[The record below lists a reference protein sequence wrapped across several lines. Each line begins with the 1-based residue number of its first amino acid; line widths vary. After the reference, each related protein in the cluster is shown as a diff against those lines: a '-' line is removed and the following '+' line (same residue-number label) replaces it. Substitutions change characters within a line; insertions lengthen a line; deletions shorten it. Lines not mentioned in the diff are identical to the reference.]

1 MRFLK
6 LEKIVSD
13 FMSTCSGPEGPGHYR
28 YRFSWQP
35 SKDKWPRWSGVKQG
49 DELQFV
55 FGDPLDSPQDYLI
68 EEKEFSKAV
77 MKLWAEFARTGEL
90 VNVTGLHLAD
100 FSPEQQLIQLSA
112 LKSGLVPQSGKQQQ
126 KCRFWNDLYE
136 KLLEVDSKCVV
147 EKNVKEASEEGKI
160 EEIQTNEISQ
170 DPPSLRTYS
179 PVYVEEPKSKSVR
192 KERGLYQ
199 NGYSNSQQF
208 IYKVKTKIPNYNKSG
223 SAAAVLE
230 KSKMNQKVY
239 KRQIKPENN
248 TQLSYQLSVGLNND
262 HSQGEPFAV
271 YNTQQLGNSP
281 IYIAPSKYQDQ
292 DPIFNDGSLDTGY
305 RGQSNNYVRGTRRHV
320 TLRAS
325 WSPSK
330 DRWNSIWKQPI
341 RVARTRPQ
349 FSYQHRNRVPHI

>member
-1 MRFLK
+1 
-6 LEKIVSD
+6 
-13 FMSTCSGPEGPGHYR
+13 
-28 YRFSWQP
+28 
-35 SKDKWPRWSGVKQG
+35 
-49 DELQFV
+49 
-55 FGDPLDSPQDYLI
+55 
-68 EEKEFSKAV
+68 

-147 EKNVKEASEEGKI
+147 EKNVKEASEEVKI

-292 DPIFNDGSLDTGY
+292 DPIFNDGSLNTGY
-305 RGQSNNYVRGTRRHV
+305 RGQSNNYVRGTRRPAPAKV
-320 TLRAS
+320 PGPGTRRRRRAAAEFLRQECGLQA
-325 WSPSK
+325 PP
-330 DRWNSIWKQPI
+330 DVLRG
-341 RVARTRPQ
+341 RLLLEA
-349 FSYQHRNRVPHI
+349 

>member
-1 MRFLK
+1 
-6 LEKIVSD
+6 
-13 FMSTCSGPEGPGHYR
+13 
-28 YRFSWQP
+28 
-35 SKDKWPRWSGVKQG
+35 
-49 DELQFV
+49 
-55 FGDPLDSPQDYLI
+55 
-68 EEKEFSKAV
+68 

-100 FSPEQQLIQLSA
+100 FSPELQLIQLSA
-112 LKSGLVPQSGKQQQ
+112 LKSGLVPQSGEQLQ

-136 KLLEVDSKCVV
+136 KLLEVDSKCVL
-147 EKNVKEASEEGKI
+147 EKNVKEALEDVKI
-160 EEIQTNEISQ
+160 KEIQTNEISQ
-170 DPPSLRTYS
+170 DAPSLRTYS

-199 NGYSNSQQF
+199 NVYSNSQQF
-208 IYKVKTKIPNYNKSG
+208 IYKVKTKNPNYKKNG
-223 SAAAVLE
+223 SATAVLE

-281 IYIAPSKYQDQ
+281 IYIAPSKYQHQ

-305 RGQSNNYVRGTRRHV
+305 RGQSNNYVRGTRRPAPALTPAPVRV
-320 TLRAS
+320 TTGTRAPAPAPAPLDYS
-325 WSPSK
+325 QGYDPFFPGFGAK
-330 DRWNSIWKQPI
+330 LQTRTRAPARAAAIKQPAAAVSLGPEPSPADQP
-341 RVARTRPQ
+341 R
-349 FSYQHRNRVPHI
+349 SYFPI

>member
-1 MRFLK
+1 
-6 LEKIVSD
+6 
-13 FMSTCSGPEGPGHYR
+13 
-28 YRFSWQP
+28 
-35 SKDKWPRWSGVKQG
+35 
-49 DELQFV
+49 
-55 FGDPLDSPQDYLI
+55 
-68 EEKEFSKAV
+68 

-112 LKSGLVPQSGKQQQ
+112 LKSGLVPQSGEQLQ

-136 KLLEVDSKCVV
+136 KLLEVDSKCVL
-147 EKNVKEASEEGKI
+147 EKNVKEALEDVKI
-160 EEIQTNEISQ
+160 KEIQTNEISQ
-170 DPPSLRTYS
+170 DAPSLRTYS

-199 NGYSNSQQF
+199 NVYSNSQQF
-208 IYKVKTKIPNYNKSG
+208 IYKVKTKNPNYKKNG
-223 SAAAVLE
+223 SATAVLE

-281 IYIAPSKYQDQ
+281 IYIAPSKYQHQ

-305 RGQSNNYVRGTRRHV
+305 RGQSNNYVRGTRRPAPAKVPALTPAPVRV
-320 TLRAS
+320 TTGTRAPAPAPAPLDYS
-325 WSPSK
+325 QGYDPFFPGFGAK
-330 DRWNSIWKQPI
+330 LQTRTRAPARAAAIKQPAAAVSLGPEPSPADQP
-341 RVARTRPQ
+341 R
-349 FSYQHRNRVPHI
+349 SYFPI

>member
-1 MRFLK
+1 
-6 LEKIVSD
+6 
-13 FMSTCSGPEGPGHYR
+13 
-28 YRFSWQP
+28 
-35 SKDKWPRWSGVKQG
+35 
-49 DELQFV
+49 
-55 FGDPLDSPQDYLI
+55 
-68 EEKEFSKAV
+68 

-147 EKNVKEASEEGKI
+147 EKNVKEASEEVKI

-208 IYKVKTKIPNYNKSG
+208 IYKVKTKIPNYKKSG

-305 RGQSNNYVRGTRRHV
+305 RGQSNNYVRGTRRPPPAKAPALTPAPVRV
-320 TLRAS
+320 TTGTRAPAPAPAPAPLDYS
-325 WSPSK
+325 QGYDPFFPGFGAKLQTRTRAPS
-330 DRWNSIWKQPI
+330 RAAAIKQPAAAVSLGPAPSPADQP
-341 RVARTRPQ
+341 R
-349 FSYQHRNRVPHI
+349 SYFPI

>member
-1 MRFLK
+1 
-6 LEKIVSD
+6 
-13 FMSTCSGPEGPGHYR
+13 
-28 YRFSWQP
+28 
-35 SKDKWPRWSGVKQG
+35 
-49 DELQFV
+49 
-55 FGDPLDSPQDYLI
+55 
-68 EEKEFSKAV
+68 

-147 EKNVKEASEEGKI
+147 EKNVKEASEEVNI
-160 EEIQTNEISQ
+160 EELQTNEISQ

-208 IYKVKTKIPNYNKSG
+208 IYKVKTKIPNNKKSG
-223 SAAAVLE
+223 YAAAVLE

-305 RGQSNNYVRGTRRHV
+305 QSNNYVRGTRRPAPTKVPALTLAPVRV
-320 TLRAS
+320 TAGTRAPAPAPLDYS
-325 WSPSK
+325 QGYDPFFPGFGAK
-330 DRWNSIWKQPI
+330 LQTKTRAPARAAAIKQPAAAVSLGPAPSPADQP
-341 RVARTRPQ
+341 R
-349 FSYQHRNRVPHI
+349 SYFPI

>member
-1 MRFLK
+1 
-6 LEKIVSD
+6 
-13 FMSTCSGPEGPGHYR
+13 
-28 YRFSWQP
+28 
-35 SKDKWPRWSGVKQG
+35 
-49 DELQFV
+49 
-55 FGDPLDSPQDYLI
+55 
-68 EEKEFSKAV
+68 

-100 FSPEQQLIQLSA
+100 FSPELQLIQLSA
-112 LKSGLVPQSGKQQQ
+112 LKSGLVPQSGEQLQ

-136 KLLEVDSKCVV
+136 KLLEVDSKCVL
-147 EKNVKEASEEGKI
+147 EKNVKEALEDVKI
-160 EEIQTNEISQ
+160 KEIQTNEISQ
-170 DPPSLRTYS
+170 DAPSLRTYS

-199 NGYSNSQQF
+199 NVYSNSQQF
-208 IYKVKTKIPNYNKSG
+208 IYKVKTKNPNYKKNV
-223 SAAAVLE
+223 SATAVLE

-281 IYIAPSKYQDQ
+281 IYIAPSKYQHQ

-305 RGQSNNYVRGTRRHV
+305 RGQSNNYVRGTRRPAPALTPAPVRV
-320 TLRAS
+320 TTGTRAPAPAPLDYS
-325 WSPSK
+325 QGYDPFFPGFGAK
-330 DRWNSIWKQPI
+330 LQTRTRAPARTAAIKQPAAAVSLGPEPSPADQP
-341 RVARTRPQ
+341 R
-349 FSYQHRNRVPHI
+349 SYFPI